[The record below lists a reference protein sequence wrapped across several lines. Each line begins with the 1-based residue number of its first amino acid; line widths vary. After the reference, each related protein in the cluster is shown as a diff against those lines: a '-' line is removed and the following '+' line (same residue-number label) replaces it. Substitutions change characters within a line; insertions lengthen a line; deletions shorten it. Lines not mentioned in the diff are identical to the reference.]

1 MLIEMKRTDR
11 HKVKLWIFAAILS
24 ILTMAIFHKPF
35 FDYILGN
42 VERDFNG
49 VVITASLGAIM
60 LAANFFVF
68 YLVLWLGRK
77 VGKVLSGL
85 LFIGNSIALYFIN
98 TYDVIIDDSMMG
110 NVFNTNTAE
119 ATSYWSSTALLYIL
133 LAGVLPAVVIM
144 LARLDYGSFKR
155 MLANVGG
162 GIAIVAA
169 VAFANMSNWM
179 WIDKNS
185 TVMGSLILPWSYIVN
200 TFRYKSAERERN
212 RQEIPLPDAS
222 IRGEGKKIAVLVIGE
237 SARRDHFSLY
247 GYGRQTNPFLE
258 KTEGVRA
265 FKANSAATYT
275 TAGVKAMLSYRDC
288 NELYEILPNYLHRAG
303 VDVIWRSSNWGEPP
317 LHIEKVQKVH
327 DIAKK
332 AEGLNPDWDET
343 LLYGLKEEI
352 AASTSDRILVVLH
365 TSVSHGP
372 SYGKKYPAGFERWTP
387 VPQTVEMS
395 KCPVEE
401 LVNAYD
407 NGILYTDTLLYR
419 IIEGL
424 KEMEGWE
431 SCMMYVSDH
440 GESLGE
446 NGLYMHGVPLSIAP
460 AEQYEIPFI
469 IWASYDAAY
478 KENDLLSQFHVFHSI
493 LHALDIDS
501 PVYNG
506 ELDIFEQ

>member
-1 MLIEMKRTDR
+1 MKRTDR

-24 ILTMAIFHKPF
+24 ILTMAIFHRPF
-35 FDYILGN
+35 FSYILGN
-42 VERDFNG
+42 VEADLNG
-49 VVITASLGAIM
+49 ALITASLGVIM

-68 YLVLWLGRK
+68 YLVLWLGRI
-77 VGKVLSGL
+77 VGKVLAGL
-85 LFIGNSIALYFIN
+85 LFIGNAVALYFIN

-119 ATSYWSSTALLYIL
+119 ATSYWSSSALLYIL
-133 LAGVLPAVVIM
+133 LAGVLPAVIIF
-144 LARLDYGSFKR
+144 LTRLDYGSFKR
-155 MLANVGG
+155 FLANVGC
-162 GIAIVAA
+162 GIGIVAA

-200 TFRYKSAERERN
+200 TFRYQSAERERN

-247 GYGRQTNPFLE
+247 GYERRTNPLLE
-258 KTEGVRA
+258 DTENVRA

-275 TAGVKAMLSYRDC
+275 TAGVKAILSYRDC
-288 NELYEILPNYLHRAG
+288 DELYEILPNYLNRTG

-332 AEGLNPDWDET
+332 SEGLNPDWDET

-352 AASTSDRILVVLH
+352 AACDSDRILVILH

-372 SYGKKYPAGFERWTP
+372 SYAKKYPGEFERWTP
-387 VPQTVEMS
+387 VPHTVEMS
-395 KCPVEE
+395 KCPVSE

-407 NGILYTDTLLYR
+407 NGILYTDTLLHR

-424 KEMEGWE
+424 KGMEGWD

-469 IWASYDAAY
+469 VWTSEPAAY
-478 KENDLLSQFHVFHSI
+478 VDNELLTQYHVFHSM

-501 PVYNG
+501 PVYNR
-506 ELDIFEQ
+506 ELDIFE